1 MATEANIKLPDDLLA
16 QAQSIAQAE
25 GITADDFVAEATKK
39 QVARKLIEKLKREA
53 KPSGMTEDEEM
64 EVVNK
69 AVHDYRRGR

>member
-1 MATEANIKLPDDLLA
+1 MATDANIKLPDELLA
-16 QAQSIAQAE
+16 QAQSIAQSE
-25 GITADDFVAEATKK
+25 GITADDFVTEATKK

-64 EVVNK
+64 KIVNK

>member
-1 MATEANIKLPDDLLA
+1 MATEANIRLPDDLLA
-16 QAQSIAQAE
+16 QAESLAQAE
-25 GITADDFVAEATKK
+25 GITADAFVAEATKK

-53 KPSGMTEDEEM
+53 QPSGMTEDEEM